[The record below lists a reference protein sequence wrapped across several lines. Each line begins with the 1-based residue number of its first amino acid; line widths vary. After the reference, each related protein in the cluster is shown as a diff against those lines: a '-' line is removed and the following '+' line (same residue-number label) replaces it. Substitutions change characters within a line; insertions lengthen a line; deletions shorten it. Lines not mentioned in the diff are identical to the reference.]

1 MTHLRRVGPFII
13 VVVLVL
19 VSRFESVGE
28 APGSVN
34 AQSGAGCIIA
44 KAETGGGDGSLQ
56 FMICTNCPIPWYLPV
71 CQDAAQNGCVWTGFK
86 PCPPVKGPGGIEE

>member
-34 AQSGAGCIIA
+34 AQSGAGCI
-44 KAETGGGDGSLQ
+44 S
-56 FMICTNCPIPWYLPV
+56 PI
-71 CQDAAQNGCVWTGFK
+71 QG
-86 PCPPVKGPGGIEE
+86 